1 MSWGYMVMVPLR
13 FNCKNTAFRS
23 DKGIF
28 YVKMM
33 EIKENN
39 AFLFCVVSGLL
50 YFCDMEWTQL
60 ISNKRFGQEYRHA
73 ERHDDRSEFKR
84 DYDRLIFSSA
94 FRRLQNKTQVFPLPG
109 SIFVHNRLT
118 HSLEVSSVGMS
129 LGNDIS
135 KSIIAKRPELKDT
148 LFEEIGTIVS
158 AACLAHDLGNP
169 PFGHSGEKAIQTFFS
184 EGAGQVLQERVSPE
198 LWEDL
203 THFEGNANAFRIL
216 THCFKGRRPG
226 GFVMTYSMLAAIVKY
241 PFASACAGSHGKFG
255 FFTTEAESYCKIASE
270 LGVTRLSGPHEP
282 LRFARHPLVYLVEA
296 ADDICYEIM
305 DIEDSHKLKILSYKE
320 TEELLLAFFDEDI
333 QKKIRQRI
341 VDEGVLD
348 ENEKVVY
355 MRASVIGK
363 LENEC
368 VAAFLE
374 HEEEILAG
382 TFEGS
387 LINHIAERQR
397 KAYKECEKVS
407 YAKIYHSKP
416 VLDIELSG
424 YKIMATLMEVFT
436 EAAVNPTRFYS
447 QQLIRRVSSQYDINN
462 PDLEQ
467 RLMAV
472 LDYISGMTDIYAL
485 DIYQK
490 INGISLP
497 IV

>member
-1 MSWGYMVMVPLR
+1 
-13 FNCKNTAFRS
+13 
-23 DKGIF
+23 
-28 YVKMM
+28 
-33 EIKENN
+33 
-39 AFLFCVVSGLL
+39 
-50 YFCDMEWTQL
+50 MEWKQL
-60 ISNKRFGQEYRHA
+60 ISNKRFGQEHKHA
-73 ERHDDRSEFKR
+73 VRHDDRSEFKR

-118 HSLEVSSVGMS
+118 HSLEVASVGMS
-129 LGNDIS
+129 IGNDIS
-135 KSIIAKRPELKDT
+135 RRVIQKRPELKDT
-148 LFEEIGTIVS
+148 LVEEIGTIVS

-184 EGAGQVLQERVSPE
+184 EGPGQKIKSMVSSE
-198 LWEDL
+198 FWDDI

-216 THCFKGRRPG
+216 THRFKGRRQG
-226 GFVMTYSMLAAIVKY
+226 GFVMTYSMLASIVKY
-241 PFASACAGSHGKFG
+241 PFASSLAGNHGKFG
-255 FFTTEAESYCKIASE
+255 FFASEADSYRKIADE
-270 LGVTRLSGPHEP
+270 LGIFCKSAPGDP
-282 LRFARHPLVYLVEA
+282 LKYARHPLVYMVEA

-305 DIEDSHKLKILSYKE
+305 DIEDSHKLKILSFAE
-320 TEELLLAFFDEDI
+320 TEHLLLSFFDEEI
-333 QKKIRQRI
+333 QQKIRQRI
-341 VDEGVLD
+341 IDEELTD

-368 VAAFLE
+368 VAAFLA

-387 LINHIAERQR
+387 LIDHISERQK
-397 KAYKECEKVS
+397 KAYKECEKIS
-407 YAKIYHSKP
+407 YSKIYQSKP

-424 YKIMATLMEVFT
+424 YQIMATLMEVFI
-436 EAAVNPTRFYS
+436 EAAVNPSRFYS
-447 QQLIRRVSSQYDINN
+447 KQLLRRVSSQYDIENEN
-462 PDLEQ
+462 LEE
-467 RLMAV
+467 RIMAV
-472 LDYISGMTDIYAL
+472 IDYISGMTDIYAL

>member
-1 MSWGYMVMVPLR
+1 
-13 FNCKNTAFRS
+13 
-23 DKGIF
+23 
-28 YVKMM
+28 
-33 EIKENN
+33 
-39 AFLFCVVSGLL
+39 
-50 YFCDMEWTQL
+50 MEWKQL
-60 ISNKRFGQEYRHA
+60 ISNKRFGQEHKHA

-118 HSLEVSSVGMS
+118 HSLEVASVGMS
-129 LGNDIS
+129 IGNDIS
-135 KSIIAKRPELKDT
+135 RWVIQKQPDLKDT
-148 LFEEIGTIVS
+148 LVEEIGTIVS

-184 EGAGQVLQERVSPE
+184 EGPGLKIKPMVSSE
-198 LWEDL
+198 FWDDI

-216 THCFKGRRPG
+216 THRFKGRRQG
-226 GFVMTYSMLAAIVKY
+226 GFVMTYSMLASIVKY
-241 PFASACAGSHGKFG
+241 PFASSLAGNHGKFG
-255 FFTTEAESYCKIASE
+255 FFASEAESYKKIADE
-270 LGVTRLSGPHEP
+270 LGISCKSAPGEP
-282 LRFARHPLVYLVEA
+282 LKYARHPLVYMVEA

-305 DIEDSHKLKILSYKE
+305 DIEDSHKLKILSYAE
-320 TEELLLAFFDEDI
+320 TEHLLLSFFDEDI
-333 QKKIRQRI
+333 QQKIRQRI
-341 VDEGVLD
+341 IDEELTD
-348 ENEKVVY
+348 EIEKVVY

-368 VAAFLE
+368 VAAFLA

-387 LINHIAERQR
+387 LIDHISERQK
-397 KAYKECEKVS
+397 KAYQECEKIS
-407 YAKIYHSKP
+407 YSKIYQSKP

-424 YKIMATLMEVFT
+424 YQIMATLMKVFI
-436 EAAVNPTRFYS
+436 EAAVNPSRFYS
-447 QQLIRRVSSQYDINN
+447 KQLLRRVSSQYDIENEN
-462 PDLEQ
+462 LEE
-467 RLMAV
+467 RIMAV

>member
-1 MSWGYMVMVPLR
+1 
-13 FNCKNTAFRS
+13 
-23 DKGIF
+23 
-28 YVKMM
+28 
-33 EIKENN
+33 
-39 AFLFCVVSGLL
+39 
-50 YFCDMEWTQL
+50 MEWKQL
-60 ISNKRFGQEYRHA
+60 ISNKRFGQEHKHA

-118 HSLEVSSVGMS
+118 HSLEVASVGMS
-129 LGNDIS
+129 IGNDIS
-135 KSIIAKRPELKDT
+135 RWVIQKQPDLKDT
-148 LFEEIGTIVS
+148 LVEEIGTIVS

-184 EGAGQVLQERVSPE
+184 EGPGLKIKPMVSSE
-198 LWEDL
+198 FWDDI

-216 THCFKGRRPG
+216 THRFKGRRQG
-226 GFVMTYSMLAAIVKY
+226 GFVMTYSMLASIVKY
-241 PFASACAGSHGKFG
+241 PFASSLAGNHGKFG
-255 FFTTEAESYCKIASE
+255 FFASEAESYKKIADE
-270 LGVTRLSGPHEP
+270 LGISCKSAPGEP
-282 LRFARHPLVYLVEA
+282 LKYARHPLVYMVEA

-305 DIEDSHKLKILSYKE
+305 DIEDSHKLKILSYAE
-320 TEELLLAFFDEDI
+320 TEHLLLSFFDEDI
-333 QKKIRQRI
+333 QQKIRQRI
-341 VDEGVLD
+341 IDEELTD

-368 VAAFLE
+368 VAAFLA

-387 LINHIAERQR
+387 LIDHISERQK
-397 KAYKECEKVS
+397 KAYQECEKIS
-407 YAKIYHSKP
+407 YSKIYQSKP

-424 YKIMATLMEVFT
+424 YQIMATLMEVFI
-436 EAAVNPTRFYS
+436 EAAVNPSRFYS
-447 QQLIRRVSSQYDINN
+447 KQLLRRVSSQYDIENEN
-462 PDLEQ
+462 LEE
-467 RLMAV
+467 RIMAV
-472 LDYISGMTDIYAL
+472 IDYISGMTDIYAL

>member
-1 MSWGYMVMVPLR
+1 
-13 FNCKNTAFRS
+13 
-23 DKGIF
+23 
-28 YVKMM
+28 
-33 EIKENN
+33 
-39 AFLFCVVSGLL
+39 
-50 YFCDMEWTQL
+50 MEWKQL
-60 ISNKRFGQEYRHA
+60 ISNKRFGQEHKHA

-118 HSLEVSSVGMS
+118 HSLEVASVGMS
-129 LGNDIS
+129 IGNDIS
-135 KSIIAKRPELKDT
+135 RRVIQKRPELKDT
-148 LFEEIGTIVS
+148 LVEEIGTIVS

-184 EGAGQVLQERVSPE
+184 EGPGQKIEPMVSSE
-198 LWEDL
+198 FWDDI

-216 THCFKGRRPG
+216 THRFKGRRQG
-226 GFVMTYSMLAAIVKY
+226 GFVMTYSMLASIVKY
-241 PFASACAGSHGKFG
+241 PFASSLAGNHGKFG
-255 FFTTEAESYCKIASE
+255 FFASEAESYRKIADE
-270 LGVTRLSGPHEP
+270 LGIFCKSAPGEP
-282 LRFARHPLVYLVEA
+282 LKYARHPLVYMVEA

-305 DIEDSHKLKILSYKE
+305 DIEDSHKLKILSFAE
-320 TEELLLAFFDEDI
+320 TEHLLLSFFDGDI
-333 QKKIRQRI
+333 QQKIRQRI
-341 VDEGVLD
+341 IDEEMTD

-368 VAAFLE
+368 VAAFLA

-387 LINHIAERQR
+387 LIDHISERQK
-397 KAYKECEKVS
+397 KAYKECEKIS
-407 YAKIYHSKP
+407 YSKIYQSKP

-424 YKIMATLMEVFT
+424 YQIMATLMEVFI
-436 EAAVNPTRFYS
+436 EAAVNPSRFYS
-447 QQLIRRVSSQYDINN
+447 KQLLRRVSSQYDIENEN
-462 PDLEQ
+462 LEE
-467 RLMAV
+467 RIMAV
-472 LDYISGMTDIYAL
+472 IDYISGMTDIYAL

>member
-1 MSWGYMVMVPLR
+1 
-13 FNCKNTAFRS
+13 
-23 DKGIF
+23 
-28 YVKMM
+28 
-33 EIKENN
+33 
-39 AFLFCVVSGLL
+39 
-50 YFCDMEWTQL
+50 MEWKQL
-60 ISNKRFGQEYRHA
+60 ISNKRFGQEHKHA

-118 HSLEVSSVGMS
+118 HSLEVASVGMS
-129 LGNDIS
+129 IGNDIS
-135 KSIIAKRPELKDT
+135 RRVIQKRPELKET
-148 LFEEIGTIVS
+148 LVEELGTIVS

-184 EGAGQVLQERVSPE
+184 EGPGQKIKSMVSSE
-198 LWEDL
+198 FWDDI

-216 THCFKGRRPG
+216 THRFKGRRQG
-226 GFVMTYSMLAAIVKY
+226 GFVMTYSMLASIVKY
-241 PFASACAGSHGKFG
+241 PFASSLAGNHGKFG
-255 FFTTEAESYCKIASE
+255 FFASEAESYRKIADE
-270 LGVTRLSGPHEP
+270 LGIFCKSAPGEP
-282 LRFARHPLVYLVEA
+282 LKYARHPLVYMVEA

-305 DIEDSHKLKILSYKE
+305 DIEDSHKLKILSFAE
-320 TEELLLAFFDEDI
+320 TEHLLLSFFDEEI
-333 QKKIRQRI
+333 QQKIRQRI
-341 VDEGVLD
+341 IDEELTD

-368 VAAFLE
+368 VAAFLA

-387 LINHIAERQR
+387 LIDHISERQK
-397 KAYKECEKVS
+397 KAYKECEKIS
-407 YAKIYHSKP
+407 YSKIYQSKP

-424 YKIMATLMEVFT
+424 YKIMATLMEVFV
-436 EAAVNPTRFYS
+436 EAAVNPSRFNS
-447 QQLIRRVSSQYDINN
+447 KQLLRRVSSQHDIENEN
-462 PDLEQ
+462 LEE
-467 RLMAV
+467 RIMAV
-472 LDYISGMTDIYAL
+472 IDYISGMTDIYAL

>member
-1 MSWGYMVMVPLR
+1 
-13 FNCKNTAFRS
+13 
-23 DKGIF
+23 
-28 YVKMM
+28 
-33 EIKENN
+33 
-39 AFLFCVVSGLL
+39 
-50 YFCDMEWTQL
+50 MEWKQL
-60 ISNKRFGQEYRHA
+60 ISNKRFGQEHKHA

-118 HSLEVSSVGMS
+118 HSLEVASVGMS
-129 LGNDIS
+129 IGNDIS
-135 KSIIAKRPELKDT
+135 RRIIKKQPDLKDT
-148 LFEEIGTIVS
+148 LVEEIGTIVS

-184 EGAGQVLQERVSPE
+184 EGPGLKIKPMVSSE
-198 LWEDL
+198 FWDDI

-216 THCFKGRRPG
+216 THRFKGRRQG
-226 GFVMTYSMLAAIVKY
+226 GFVMTYSMLASIVKY
-241 PFASACAGSHGKFG
+241 PFASSLAGNHGKFG
-255 FFTTEAESYCKIASE
+255 FFASEAESYKKIADE
-270 LGVTRLSGPHEP
+270 LGISCKSAPGEP
-282 LRFARHPLVYLVEA
+282 LKYARHPLVYMVEA

-305 DIEDSHKLKILSYKE
+305 DIEDSHKLKILSYAE
-320 TEELLLAFFDEDI
+320 TEHLLLSFFDEDI
-333 QKKIRQRI
+333 QQKIRQRI
-341 VDEGVLD
+341 IDEELTD

-368 VAAFLE
+368 VAAFLA

-387 LINHIAERQR
+387 LIDHISERQK
-397 KAYKECEKVS
+397 KAYKECEKIS
-407 YAKIYHSKP
+407 YSKIYQSKP

-424 YKIMATLMEVFT
+424 YKIMATLMEVFV
-436 EAAVNPTRFYS
+436 EAAVNPSRFNS
-447 QQLIRRVSSQYDINN
+447 KQLLRRVSSQYDIENEN
-462 PDLEQ
+462 LEE
-467 RLMAV
+467 RIMAV
-472 LDYISGMTDIYAL
+472 IDYISGMTDIYAL

>member
-1 MSWGYMVMVPLR
+1 
-13 FNCKNTAFRS
+13 
-23 DKGIF
+23 
-28 YVKMM
+28 
-33 EIKENN
+33 
-39 AFLFCVVSGLL
+39 
-50 YFCDMEWTQL
+50 MEWTQL
-60 ISNKRFGQEYRHA
+60 ISNKRFGQEHKHA

-118 HSLEVSSVGMS
+118 HSLEVASVGMS
-129 LGNDIS
+129 IGNDIS
-135 KSIIAKRPELKDT
+135 RRVIKKQPDLKDT
-148 LFEEIGTIVS
+148 LVEEIGTIVS

-184 EGAGQVLQERVSPE
+184 EGPGLKIKPMVSSE
-198 LWEDL
+198 FWDDI

-216 THCFKGRRPG
+216 THRFKGRRQG
-226 GFVMTYSMLAAIVKY
+226 GFVMTYSMLASIVKY
-241 PFASACAGSHGKFG
+241 PFASSLAGNHGKFG
-255 FFTTEAESYCKIASE
+255 FFASEAESYKKIADE
-270 LGVTRLSGPHEP
+270 LGISCKSAPSEP
-282 LRFARHPLVYLVEA
+282 LKYARHPLVYMVEA

-305 DIEDSHKLKILSYKE
+305 DIEDSHKLKILSYAE
-320 TEELLLAFFDEDI
+320 TEHLLLSFFDEDI
-333 QKKIRQRI
+333 QQKIRQRI
-341 VDEGVLD
+341 IDEELTD

-368 VAAFLE
+368 VAAFLA

-387 LINHIAERQR
+387 LIDHISERQK
-397 KAYKECEKVS
+397 KAYKECEKIS
-407 YAKIYHSKP
+407 YSKIYQSKP

-424 YKIMATLMEVFT
+424 YQIMATLMEVFI
-436 EAAVNPTRFYS
+436 EAAVNPSRFYS
-447 QQLIRRVSSQYDINN
+447 KQLLRRVSSQYDIENEN
-462 PDLEQ
+462 LEE
-467 RLMAV
+467 RIMAV

>member
-1 MSWGYMVMVPLR
+1 
-13 FNCKNTAFRS
+13 
-23 DKGIF
+23 
-28 YVKMM
+28 
-33 EIKENN
+33 
-39 AFLFCVVSGLL
+39 
-50 YFCDMEWTQL
+50 MEWKQL
-60 ISNKRFGQEYRHA
+60 ISNKRFGQEHKHA

-118 HSLEVSSVGMS
+118 HSLEVASVGMS
-129 LGNDIS
+129 IGNDIS
-135 KSIIAKRPELKDT
+135 RRVIQKQPDLKDT
-148 LFEEIGTIVS
+148 LVEEIGTIVS

-184 EGAGQVLQERVSPE
+184 EGPGLKIKPMVSSE
-198 LWEDL
+198 FWDDI

-216 THCFKGRRPG
+216 THRFKGRRQG
-226 GFVMTYSMLAAIVKY
+226 GFVMTYSMLASIVKY
-241 PFASACAGSHGKFG
+241 PFASSLAGNHGKFG
-255 FFTTEAESYCKIASE
+255 FFASEAESYRKIADE
-270 LGVTRLSGPHEP
+270 LGIFCKSAPGEP
-282 LRFARHPLVYLVEA
+282 LKYARHPLVYMVEA

-305 DIEDSHKLKILSYKE
+305 DIEDSHKLKILSYAE
-320 TEELLLAFFDEDI
+320 TEHLLLSFFDEDI
-333 QKKIRQRI
+333 QQKIRQRI
-341 VDEGVLD
+341 IDEELTD

-368 VAAFLE
+368 VAAFLA

-387 LINHIAERQR
+387 LIDHISERQK
-397 KAYKECEKVS
+397 KAYQECEKIS
-407 YAKIYHSKP
+407 YSKIYQSKP

-424 YKIMATLMEVFT
+424 YQIMATLMEVFI
-436 EAAVNPTRFYS
+436 EAAVNPSRFYS
-447 QQLIRRVSSQYDINN
+447 KQLLRRVSSQYDIENEN
-462 PDLEQ
+462 LEE
-467 RLMAV
+467 RIMAV

>member
-1 MSWGYMVMVPLR
+1 
-13 FNCKNTAFRS
+13 
-23 DKGIF
+23 
-28 YVKMM
+28 
-33 EIKENN
+33 
-39 AFLFCVVSGLL
+39 
-50 YFCDMEWTQL
+50 MEWKQL
-60 ISNKRFGQEYRHA
+60 ISNKRFGQEHKHA

-109 SIFVHNRLT
+109 SIFVHNRLP
-118 HSLEVSSVGMS
+118 HSLEVASVGMS
-129 LGNDIS
+129 IGNDIS
-135 KSIIAKRPELKDT
+135 RRVIQKRPELKET
-148 LFEEIGTIVS
+148 LVEEIGTIVS

-184 EGAGQVLQERVSPE
+184 EGLGQKIKSMVSSE
-198 LWEDL
+198 FWDDI

-216 THCFKGRRPG
+216 THRFKGRRQG
-226 GFVMTYSMLAAIVKY
+226 GFVMTYSMLASIVKY
-241 PFASACAGSHGKFG
+241 PFASSLAGNHGKFG
-255 FFTTEAESYCKIASE
+255 FFASEAESYRKIADE
-270 LGVTRLSGPHEP
+270 LGIFCKSAPGEP
-282 LRFARHPLVYLVEA
+282 LKYARHPLVYMVEA

-305 DIEDSHKLKILSYKE
+305 DIEDSHKLKILSFAE
-320 TEELLLAFFDEDI
+320 TEHLLLSFFDEEI
-333 QKKIRQRI
+333 QQKIRQRI
-341 VDEGVLD
+341 IDEELTD

-368 VAAFLE
+368 VAAFLA

-387 LINHIAERQR
+387 LIDHISKRQK
-397 KAYKECEKVS
+397 KAYKECEKIS
-407 YAKIYHSKP
+407 YSKIYQSKP

-424 YKIMATLMEVFT
+424 YKIMATLMEVFI
-436 EAAVNPTRFYS
+436 EAAVNPSRFNS
-447 QQLIRRVSSQYDINN
+447 KQLLRRVSSQYDIENEN
-462 PDLEQ
+462 LEE
-467 RLMAV
+467 RIMAV
-472 LDYISGMTDIYAL
+472 IDYISGMTDIYAL

>member
-1 MSWGYMVMVPLR
+1 
-13 FNCKNTAFRS
+13 
-23 DKGIF
+23 
-28 YVKMM
+28 
-33 EIKENN
+33 
-39 AFLFCVVSGLL
+39 
-50 YFCDMEWTQL
+50 MEWKQL
-60 ISNKRFGQEYRHA
+60 ISNKRFGQEHKHA

-118 HSLEVSSVGMS
+118 HSLEVASVGMS
-129 LGNDIS
+129 IGNDIS
-135 KSIIAKRPELKDT
+135 RRVIQKRPELKDT
-148 LFEEIGTIVS
+148 LVEEIGTIVS

-184 EGAGQVLQERVSPE
+184 EGPGQKIKSMVSSE
-198 LWEDL
+198 FWDDI

-216 THCFKGRRPG
+216 THRFKGRRQG
-226 GFVMTYSMLAAIVKY
+226 GFVMTYSMLASIVKY
-241 PFASACAGSHGKFG
+241 PFASCLAGNHGKFG
-255 FFTTEAESYCKIASE
+255 FFASETESYRKIADE
-270 LGVTRLSGPHEP
+270 LGIFCKSAPGEP
-282 LRFARHPLVYLVEA
+282 LKYARHPLVYMVEA

-305 DIEDSHKLKILSYKE
+305 DIEDSHKLKILSFAE
-320 TEELLLAFFDEDI
+320 TEHLLLSFFDEEI
-333 QKKIRQRI
+333 QQKIRQRI
-341 VDEGVLD
+341 IDEELTD

-368 VAAFLE
+368 VAAFLA
-374 HEEEILAG
+374 HEEEILSG

-387 LINHIAERQR
+387 LIDHISERQK
-397 KAYKECEKVS
+397 KAYKECEKIS
-407 YAKIYHSKP
+407 YSKIYQSKP

-424 YKIMATLMEVFT
+424 YQIMATLMEVFI
-436 EAAVNPTRFYS
+436 EAAVNPSRFYS
-447 QQLIRRVSSQYDINN
+447 KQLLRRVSSQYDIENEN
-462 PDLEQ
+462 LEE
-467 RLMAV
+467 RIMAV
-472 LDYISGMTDIYAL
+472 IDYISGMTDIYAL

>member
-1 MSWGYMVMVPLR
+1 
-13 FNCKNTAFRS
+13 
-23 DKGIF
+23 
-28 YVKMM
+28 
-33 EIKENN
+33 
-39 AFLFCVVSGLL
+39 
-50 YFCDMEWTQL
+50 MEWKQL
-60 ISNKRFGQEYRHA
+60 ISNKRFGQEHKHA

-118 HSLEVSSVGMS
+118 HSLEVASVGMS
-129 LGNDIS
+129 IGNDIS
-135 KSIIAKRPELKDT
+135 RRVIQKRPELKDT
-148 LFEEIGTIVS
+148 LVEEIGTIVS

-184 EGAGQVLQERVSPE
+184 EGPGQKIKSMVSSE
-198 LWEDL
+198 FWDDI

-216 THCFKGRRPG
+216 THRFKGRRQG
-226 GFVMTYSMLAAIVKY
+226 GFVMTYSMLASIVKY
-241 PFASACAGSHGKFG
+241 PFASCLAGNHGKFG
-255 FFTTEAESYCKIASE
+255 FFASEAESYRKIADE
-270 LGVTRLSGPHEP
+270 LGIFCKSAPGEP
-282 LRFARHPLVYLVEA
+282 LKYARHPLVYMVEA

-305 DIEDSHKLKILSYKE
+305 DIEDSHKLKILSFAE
-320 TEELLLAFFDEDI
+320 TEHLLLSFFDEDI
-333 QKKIRQRI
+333 QQKIRQRI
-341 VDEGVLD
+341 IDEELSD

-368 VAAFLE
+368 VAAFLA

-387 LINHIAERQR
+387 LIDHISECQK
-397 KAYKECEKVS
+397 KAYKECEKIS
-407 YAKIYHSKP
+407 YSKIYQSKP

-424 YKIMATLMEVFT
+424 YKIMATLMEVFV
-436 EAAVNPTRFYS
+436 EAAVNPSRFYS
-447 QQLIRRVSSQYDINN
+447 KQLLRRVSSQYDIENEN
-462 PDLEQ
+462 LEE
-467 RLMAV
+467 RIMAV
-472 LDYISGMTDIYAL
+472 IDYISGMTDIYAL

>member
-1 MSWGYMVMVPLR
+1 
-13 FNCKNTAFRS
+13 
-23 DKGIF
+23 
-28 YVKMM
+28 
-33 EIKENN
+33 
-39 AFLFCVVSGLL
+39 
-50 YFCDMEWTQL
+50 MEWKQL
-60 ISNKRFGQEYRHA
+60 ISNKRFGQEHKHA

-118 HSLEVSSVGMS
+118 HSLEVASVGMS
-129 LGNDIS
+129 IGNDIS
-135 KSIIAKRPELKDT
+135 RRVIRKRPELKDT

-184 EGAGQVLQERVSPE
+184 EGPGQKIKSMVSSE
-198 LWEDL
+198 FWDDI

-216 THCFKGRRPG
+216 THRFKGRRQG
-226 GFVMTYSMLAAIVKY
+226 GFVMTYSMLASIVKY
-241 PFASACAGSHGKFG
+241 PFASCLAGNHGKFG
-255 FFTTEAESYCKIASE
+255 FFASEAESYRKIADE
-270 LGVTRLSGPHEP
+270 LGIFCKSAPGEP
-282 LRFARHPLVYLVEA
+282 LKYARHPLVYMVEA

-305 DIEDSHKLKILSYKE
+305 DIEDSHKLKILSFAE
-320 TEELLLAFFDEDI
+320 TEHLLLSFFDEDI
-333 QKKIRQRI
+333 QQKIRQRI
-341 VDEGVLD
+341 IDEELTD

-368 VAAFLE
+368 VAAFLA

-387 LINHIAERQR
+387 LIDHISERQK
-397 KAYKECEKVS
+397 KAYKECEKIS
-407 YAKIYHSKP
+407 YSKIYQSKP

-424 YKIMATLMEVFT
+424 YQIMATLMEVFV
-436 EAAVNPTRFYS
+436 EAAVNPSRFYS
-447 QQLIRRVSSQYDINN
+447 KQLLRRVSSQYDIENES
-462 PDLEQ
+462 LEE
-467 RLMAV
+467 RIMAV
-472 LDYISGMTDIYAL
+472 IDYISCMTDIYAL

>member
-1 MSWGYMVMVPLR
+1 
-13 FNCKNTAFRS
+13 
-23 DKGIF
+23 
-28 YVKMM
+28 
-33 EIKENN
+33 
-39 AFLFCVVSGLL
+39 
-50 YFCDMEWTQL
+50 MEWKQL
-60 ISNKRFGQEYRHA
+60 ISNKRFGQEHKHA

-118 HSLEVSSVGMS
+118 HSLEVASVGMS
-129 LGNDIS
+129 IGNDIS
-135 KSIIAKRPELKDT
+135 RRVIQKRPELKDT
-148 LFEEIGTIVS
+148 LVEEIDTIVS

-184 EGAGQVLQERVSPE
+184 EGPGQKIKPMVSSE
-198 LWEDL
+198 FWDDI

-216 THCFKGRRPG
+216 THRFKGRRQG
-226 GFVMTYSMLAAIVKY
+226 GFVMTYSMLASIVKY
-241 PFASACAGSHGKFG
+241 PFASSLAGNHGKFG
-255 FFTTEAESYCKIASE
+255 FFASEAESYRKIADE
-270 LGVTRLSGPHEP
+270 LGIFCKSAPGEP
-282 LRFARHPLVYLVEA
+282 LKYARHPLVYMVEA

-305 DIEDSHKLKILSYKE
+305 DIEDSHKLKILSFAE
-320 TEELLLAFFDEDI
+320 TEHLLLSFFDEDI
-333 QKKIRQRI
+333 QQKIRQRI
-341 VDEGVLD
+341 IDEEMTD

-368 VAAFLE
+368 VAAFLA

-387 LINHIAERQR
+387 LIDHISERQK
-397 KAYKECEKVS
+397 KAYKECEKIS
-407 YAKIYHSKP
+407 YSKIYQSKP

-424 YKIMATLMEVFT
+424 YQIMATLMEVFI
-436 EAAVNPTRFYS
+436 EAAVNPSRFYS
-447 QQLIRRVSSQYDINN
+447 KQLLRRVSSQYDIENEN
-462 PDLEQ
+462 LEE
-467 RLMAV
+467 RIMAV
-472 LDYISGMTDIYAL
+472 IDYISGMTDIYAL

>member
-1 MSWGYMVMVPLR
+1 
-13 FNCKNTAFRS
+13 
-23 DKGIF
+23 
-28 YVKMM
+28 
-33 EIKENN
+33 
-39 AFLFCVVSGLL
+39 
-50 YFCDMEWTQL
+50 MEWTQL
-60 ISNKRFGQEYRHA
+60 ISNKRFGQEHKHA

-118 HSLEVSSVGMS
+118 HSLEVASVGMS
-129 LGNDIS
+129 IGNDIS
-135 KSIIAKRPELKDT
+135 RRIIQERPELKDT
-148 LFEEIGTIVS
+148 LVEEIGTIVS

-184 EGAGQVLQERVSPE
+184 EGPGLKIKSMVSSE
-198 LWEDL
+198 FWDDI

-216 THCFKGRRPG
+216 THRFKGRRQG
-226 GFVMTYSMLAAIVKY
+226 GFVMTYSMLASIVKY
-241 PFASACAGSHGKFG
+241 PFASSLAGNHGKFG
-255 FFTTEAESYCKIASE
+255 FFASEAESYRKIADE
-270 LGVTRLSGPHEP
+270 LGISCKSAPGEP
-282 LRFARHPLVYLVEA
+282 LKYARHPLVYMVEA

-305 DIEDSHKLKILSYKE
+305 DIEDSHKLKILSYAE
-320 TEELLLAFFDEDI
+320 TEHLLLSFFDENI
-333 QKKIRQRI
+333 QQKIRQRI
-341 VDEGVLD
+341 IDEELTD

-368 VAAFLE
+368 VAAFLA

-387 LINHIAERQR
+387 LIDHISERQK
-397 KAYKECEKVS
+397 KAYKECEKTS
-407 YAKIYHSKP
+407 YSKIYQSKP

-424 YKIMATLMEVFT
+424 YQIMATLMKVFV
-436 EAAVNPTRFYS
+436 EAAVNPSRFYS
-447 QQLIRRVSSQYDINN
+447 KQLLRRVSSQYDIENEN
-462 PDLEQ
+462 LEE
-467 RLMAV
+467 RIMAV